1 MDCLRT
7 ALRAGAESATC
18 LYRRDFSNM
27 PGSRKEYYNALE
39 EGAEFQFLTNPVE
52 IVADSGGS
60 AAGVRCVRME
70 LGAPDASGRSKPIAV
85 PGSEFVVPADVVIV
99 AYGFDPVSFPDDS
112 EFAKIKINEWGGIV
126 VDRDQ
131 MTTVDKV
138 YAGGDSV
145 RGPSLVVHAVRD
157 GRRAAMAIHRKVG
170 AQRAA
175 SA

>member
-1 MDCLRT
+1 MV
-7 ALRAGAESATC
+7 ASA
-18 LYRRDFSNM
+18 
-27 PGSRKEYYNALE
+27 
-39 EGAEFQFLTNPVE
+39 
-52 IVADSGGS
+52 
-60 AAGVRCVRME
+60 
-70 LGAPDASGRSKPIAV
+70 
-85 PGSEFVVPADVVIV
+85 ADVVIV